1 MVYIQKGFFFNMC
14 TEIKALVPSRH
25 KETENKAEKL
35 SHAFLIS

>member
-1 MVYIQKGFFFNMC
+1 MG

-25 KETENKAEKL
+25 KETEKKAEKL